1 MEKFGVKNSL
11 WNITHNPK
19 EAAAV
24 IAETM
29 IQTRPRGEICY
40 RPYRI
45 CDAVYQTDILGSL
58 RVEPGKLYPEAKEG
72 DFVYIGTVL
81 ESVADYEISLCVT
94 GDVKVFYEGEVVYDA
109 NGATDW
115 KIINIDV
122 KEGENEVLFLCR
134 CGADGFGMT
143 LVPSVRHY
151 PGMWAKDYL
160 LHVRACSPIAE
171 FHHEDGV
178 GISRL
183 YRKDEDFDGIY
194 VYPEKTQK
202 NTEIRF
208 DKIFPEGKGD
218 YAYALTYCIE
228 DTMLMCNPVSEG
240 RIIINGESKDF
251 GEPIALHKG
260 DTVLIKSERGEQ
272 WGFSFKEN
280 EHIGIPFLQSN
291 RSSQDRWLT
300 IGTFGKGDCMDIPMG
315 PETELQFNKPYR
327 TNDWTDVYW
336 RLDRC
341 DDVIRPYLDTC
352 FFGQWFY
359 ALMVGSYGLLCASK
373 TLKEEKYQRYFIDG
387 MKLMA
392 QYFTYANYDAKCFG
406 DPTFMARATKLID
419 LDSIG
424 TMGMNLAELYRMT
437 GNADALYTIYT
448 LKDAMFKNIPRFSDG
463 TFYRGETMWADDV
476 FMSCPFLVRLG
487 KITGDKFYFEECVRQ
502 IKGFKERLWRQNE
515 QLFSHIY
522 FVNEQAPNEIS
533 WGRGNGWIFISTAE
547 LLELLPHDTKGYDEL
562 KEMFKAFA
570 QGVLKNQDNTGMWHQ
585 ILDNPESYTETS
597 CTGMYII
604 GMCKGIRMGLLER
617 SEYEPAV
624 RRAYEGL
631 MKYAVDSDGNIFGVC
646 KGSNC
651 SMDPQY
657 YMELGTVKND
667 DHGTGILLYA
677 FSEIIRSGICENG

>member
-1 MEKFGVKNSL
+1 MDNSL
-11 WNITHNPK
+11 WNVTHNPE
-19 EAAAV
+19 EASRV
-24 IAETM
+24 IADAM
-29 IQTRPRGEICY
+29 VRMRPRGEICY

-45 CDAVYQTDILGSL
+45 CEAAYQNNILGP
-58 RVEPGKLYPEAKEG
+58 VIAEPSRLYPEAKEG
-72 DFVYIGTVL
+72 DFVYIGAVL

-94 GDVKVFYEGEVVYDA
+94 GDVKVFYRGSVVYDA
-109 NGATDW
+109 QRSAEW
-115 KIINIDV
+115 HIINLEV
-122 KEGENEVLFLCR
+122 SKGENEVLFLCR
-134 CGADGFGMT
+134 CRKDGFDMT
-143 LVPSVRHY
+143 VVPSVRHY

-160 LHVRACSPIAE
+160 LHVRVCSPISE
-171 FHHEDGV
+171 FRHEDGI

-183 YRKDEDFDGIY
+183 YHKEEAFDGVY
-194 VYPEKTQK
+194 VYPKKTEE
-202 NTEIRF
+202 NSRISF
-208 DKIFPEGKGD
+208 DKIFPDGKGS

-228 DTMLMCNPVSEG
+228 DTLLSCSLMSEG
-240 RIIINGESKDF
+240 RIMVNGEKRDS
-251 GEPIALHKG
+251 EQPIALHKG
-260 DTVLIKSERGEQ
+260 DVVLIKSERGEK
-272 WGFSFKEN
+272 WGFAFEEN
-280 EHIGIPFLQSN
+280 ENIGIPFLHSH
-291 RSSQDRWLT
+291 RSAGDNWLT
-300 IGTFGKGDCMDIPMG
+300 IGTFGKGDCMDVPMG
-315 PETELQFNKPYR
+315 PETELQFDKPYR
-327 TNDWTDVYW
+327 TDDWTEVYW
-336 RLDRC
+336 KLDRC
-341 DDVIRPYLDTC
+341 DDAIRPYLDTC

-359 ALMVGSYGLLCASK
+359 ALMVGSYGLLQAAN

-424 TMGMNLAELYRMT
+424 TMGMNLAELYRLT
-437 GNADALYTIYT
+437 GNSDALYTIYT
-448 LKDAMFKNIPRFSDG
+448 LKDAMFKNIPRFPDG

-487 KITGDKFYFEECVRQ
+487 KVTGDTFYFEECARQ
-502 IKGFKERLWRQNE
+502 IRGFKKRLWRQKE

-547 LLELLPHDTKGYDEL
+547 LLELLPSDTEGYAEL
-562 KEMFKAFA
+562 KEMFKTFA
-570 QGVLKNQDNTGMWHQ
+570 DGILRNQDKTGMWHQ

-597 CTGMYII
+597 CTGMFII
-604 GMCKGIRMGLLER
+604 GMCKGMSMGLLER
-617 SEYEPAV
+617 AKYEPAV
-624 RRAYEGL
+624 RKAYEGL